1 MKEKNSFFER
11 ILQIIDYK
19 KIKSVNEFAIKY
31 LNYEAPQKINRLKE
45 DGKNPSYEIILDIV
59 NKFEEI
65 NPEWLLTGRGEMLKS
80 PVKEV
85 QEVALKE
92 PSEAHLIPLYDGV
105 MTASVVSQELPAQ
118 AEATEMVNAGDWFRD
133 ATAAMRVHGDSMY
146 PDYVSGS
153 IVAMKEVHDKRLVVF
168 GQDYMI
174 ETSEYRILK
183 RLQKS
188 DDKQCYLLCST
199 NTEVWEAGALKGRL
213 IHEPFDIHLDSIVRL
228 YQILGVVKRNH
239 SSRVVQV

>member
-1 MKEKNSFFER
+1 MKSIER
-11 ILQIIDYK
+11 VYEYIDYK
-19 KIKSVNEFAIKY
+19 DLKPTRFEKELGLSNGY
-31 LNYEAPQKINRLKE
+31 LGTQLKRK
-45 DGKNPSYEIILDIV
+45 GNLG
-59 NKFEEI
+59 EEI
-65 NPEWLLTGRGEMLKS
+65 LNLIVDNCLDLNPEWLLTGRGEMLKS

-153 IVAMKEVHDKRLVVF
+153 IVAIKEVHDKRLVVF

-174 ETSEYRILK
+174 ETTEYRVLK

-188 DDKQCYLLCST
+188 DDKQCYLACST
-199 NTEVWEAGALKGRL
+199 NEEVWQMGVLKGRL
-213 IHEPFDIHLDSIVRL
+213 IHEPFDIHLNDITRL
-228 YQILGVVKRNH
+228 YQILGTVKRNH
-239 SSRVVQV
+239 SSRVVSL